1 MEVVILT
8 LLSLLSVRKGTYN
21 IPMVFNVTVRGLNNL
36 LWDTNF
42 MFPLMGSLLMI
53 LGTNIHMVNLDVGEI
68 FYIIRL

>member
-8 LLSLLSVRKGTYN
+8 LFSLLSVLKGTYN
-21 IPMVFNVTVRGLNNL
+21 IPMVFNVTIRGLNNL

-53 LGTNIHMVNLDVGEI
+53 FVTNIHMVNLDVGEI